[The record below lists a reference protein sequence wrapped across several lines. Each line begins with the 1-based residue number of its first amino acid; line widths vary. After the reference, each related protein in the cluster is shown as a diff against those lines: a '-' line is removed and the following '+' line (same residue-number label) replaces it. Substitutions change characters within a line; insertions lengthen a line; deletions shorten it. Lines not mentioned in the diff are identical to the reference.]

1 MKKWE
6 NPELMILG
14 VESTKQDS
22 DPTGE
27 TLVFCSECGENH
39 QPDRCILLPKPPHKP
54 AEPGEGPYPL
64 PTPTLPALS

>member
-14 VESTKQDS
+14 VENTKEDS

-27 TLVFCSECGENH
+27 RLVFCNECGQEH
-39 QPDRCILLPKPPHKP
+39 QPDRCIFPRPPLNKPSKP
-54 AEPGEGPYPL
+54 Y
-64 PTPTLPALS
+64 LS

>member
-14 VESTKQDS
+14 VENTKEDS

-27 TLVFCSECGENH
+27 RLVFCNKCGQEH
-39 QPDRCILLPKPPHKP
+39 QPDRCIFPIPPFKPS
-54 AEPGEGPYPL
+54 
-64 PTPTLPALS
+64 LS

>member
-14 VESTKQDS
+14 VENTKEDS

-27 TLVFCSECGENH
+27 RLVFCNECGEEH
-39 QPDRCILLPKPPHKP
+39 QEDRHFLPFPKPPSCNKP
-54 AEPGEGPYPL
+54 S
-64 PTPTLPALS
+64 LS